1 MIRECGI
8 DEEEMLRICHVRI
21 TNKHVFFPGVNNLSG
36 VSKKISKRSI
46 SIFEKDAEGK
56 RPGNGDD
63 IIYRV
68 ILILIILFCSINIFT
83 EIMREALVL
92 HIKQDGQELLL
103 N

>member
-1 MIRECGI
+1 MYSF
-8 DEEEMLRICHVRI
+8 LVSI
-21 TNKHVFFPGVNNLSG
+21 TYQE
-36 VSKKISKRSI
+36 SKEISKRSI

-68 ILILIILFCSINIFT
+68 ILILIILFCSMNIFT